1 MTRSATA
8 VCPVGLVVYALFY
21 FMGVEILRAPLAH
34 QRRIPMADGWQKAWY
49 VPAMKIPIDAAGRL
63 VIPKAL
69 RDAAG
74 IVPGGAVVATVRD
87 GRIELEAPPAE
98 VRLEKHGR
106 VLVAVHE
113 PCTPTLTTED
123 VQATIDR
130 LRAER

>member
-1 MTRSATA
+1 MR
-8 VCPVGLVVYALFY
+8 
-21 FMGVEILRAPLAH
+21 
-34 QRRIPMADGWQKAWY
+34 
-49 VPAMKIPIDAAGRL
+49 IPIDAAGRL

-74 IVPGGAVVATVRD
+74 IVPGGAVEATVRD

-98 VRLEKHGR
+98 VRLERHGR
-106 VLVAVHE
+106 VWVAVHE
-113 PCTPTLTTED
+113 PGTPTLTTDD

>member
-1 MTRSATA
+1 M
-8 VCPVGLVVYALFY
+8 
-21 FMGVEILRAPLAH
+21 
-34 QRRIPMADGWQKAWY
+34 RIS
-49 VPAMKIPIDAAGRL
+49 IDAAGRL

-69 RDAAG
+69 RAAAG
-74 IVPGGAVVATVRD
+74 IVPGTSVVATVRD

-98 VRLEKHGR
+98 VRLEKRGG

-113 PCTPTLTTED
+113 PGTPTLTADD